1 MSSATGARRSH
12 LLPCLL
18 AIAGLATSAAGHAA
32 PKAIPITDSTFNCIS
47 NLTPVRGFFVGSLT
61 GHLKSTLKVANSK
74 TGGVYP
80 AGSVVQLVPTEVMV
94 KQPKGFSPATHD
106 WEYFEL
112 DVSKDG
118 TKIRKRGFAEVVN
131 RFGGN
136 CFTCH
141 VRAKPE
147 FDSICEMDHGCDPI
161 PITPAMIGALQ
172 RTDPRC
178 KGAENVSAEDAA
190 SLKQLQDA
198 MSKGLP
204 GAEPKH

>member
-1 MSSATGARRSH
+1 MKAFRLARAA
-12 LLPCLL
+12 LLVPCVL
-18 AIAGLATSAAGHAA
+18 AIAGWASAADAA
-32 PKAIPITDSTFNCIS
+32 PTPIEVTDGTFGCIS
-47 NLTPVRGFFVGSLT
+47 NLTPVRGFFVGNLN
-61 GHLKSTLKVANSK
+61 GHLAGTLKIASSK

-80 AGSVVQLVPTEVMV
+80 AGSVVQLVPSEVMV
-94 KQPKGFSPATHD
+94 KQSKGFSPATHD

-112 DVSKDG
+112 DVSKNG
-118 TKIRKRGFAEVVN
+118 SKIRKRGFAEVVN

-178 KGAENVSAEDAA
+178 KGSENVSAADTAA
-190 SLKQLQDA
+190 LHQLQEA
-198 MSKGLP
+198 MSKAVP
-204 GAEPKH
+204 AAAKP